1 MLTFLAG
8 SGGGVGYKLD
18 FMLRG
23 EWGLVGDREAGGCCI
38 SSVVALERCG
48 EVVV

>member
-23 EWGLVGDREAGGCCI
+23 GGLVGDREAGGCCI